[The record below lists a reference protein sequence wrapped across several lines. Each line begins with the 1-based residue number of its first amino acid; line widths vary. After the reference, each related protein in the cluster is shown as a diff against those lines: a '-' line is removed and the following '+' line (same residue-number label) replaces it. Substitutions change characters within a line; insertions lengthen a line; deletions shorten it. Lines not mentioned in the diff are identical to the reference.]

1 MINSLAYRLIQLWP
15 NFYVA
20 QIWQLWLADHRL
32 QRTWPKSGFH
42 DSKRERY
49 HCTMRLTSM
58 AQSGASRNISRDRF
72 GLSNVFWCPI
82 LEAEKMRGKKWVN
95 CFRMQKLE
103 VFFETVFTN
112 RYLERKLISNKWL
125 WLQNFTFEPN
135 FHMRKVQ
142 KISRRTWLTKLVMEN
157 YINFAFHFNKG
168 LKVRQ
173 ICHILTKI
181 INNRYYR
188 FVMSKCS

>member
-1 MINSLAYRLIQLWP
+1 MSSHEAASKLSSNQVWHYFVTLWTLFRIFVTLITRQINKMINSLAYRLIQWWP

-42 DSKRERY
+42 GSKRERY

-58 AQSGASRNISRDRF
+58 AQSGANRNISRDRF
-72 GLSNVFWCPI
+72 GLSDVFWCLI

-95 CFRMQKLE
+95 CFRIQILD

-112 RYLERKLISNKWL
+112 RYLEQKLIYNKW
-125 WLQNFTFEPN
+125 
-135 FHMRKVQ
+135 
-142 KISRRTWLTKLVMEN
+142 
-157 YINFAFHFNKG
+157 
-168 LKVRQ
+168 
-173 ICHILTKI
+173 
-181 INNRYYR
+181 
-188 FVMSKCS
+188 